1 VLTEVAPQPS
11 VADVLRA
18 QGADPDRLAAR
29 AGQHPSGRDRYRRVV
44 AVAEQAIARGRPLL
58 EPRAA
63 WSVVADWRWRAPQLA
78 ARLGDQPE
86 LRQATVL
93 VAVAVTI
100 GTALEHEVE
109 RVLSTDVAVGAAL
122 DGYGSCACQQLGTA
136 ALRRFQT
143 WAAARD
149 LTCSLPVS
157 PGRAEW
163 PVDVAQPE
171 LTRLVPADRIAITV
185 NAFGHLHPR
194 KSLSFVVGL
203 HALGPTPARDVD
215 LCAPCLV
222 QTTCHWR
229 RVGLRC
235 RTT

>member
-1 VLTEVAPQPS
+1 MAPQPS

-29 AGQHPSGRDRYRRVV
+29 AGQRPSGRDRYRRVV
-44 AVAEQAIARGRPLL
+44 AVAEQAIACGHPLL
-58 EPRAA
+58 EPRAV
-63 WSVVADWRWRAPQLA
+63 WSVVVDWRWRAPQLA

-93 VAVAVTI
+93 IAVAVTI
-100 GTALEHEVE
+100 GTALEHAVE
-109 RVLSTDVAVGAAL
+109 CVLPTDVAAGVAL

-136 ALRRFQT
+136 AFRRVQT
-143 WAAARD
+143 WAAARA
-149 LTCSLPVS
+149 LTCSPPVS

-171 LTRLVPADRIAITV
+171 LLRLLPADRVAITV

-203 HALGPTPARDVD
+203 HARGSTPVREAD
-215 LCAPCLV
+215 LCAPCLA
-222 QTTCHWR
+222 QPMCHWR
-229 RVGLRC
+229 RLGLRC
-235 RTT
+235 RTI